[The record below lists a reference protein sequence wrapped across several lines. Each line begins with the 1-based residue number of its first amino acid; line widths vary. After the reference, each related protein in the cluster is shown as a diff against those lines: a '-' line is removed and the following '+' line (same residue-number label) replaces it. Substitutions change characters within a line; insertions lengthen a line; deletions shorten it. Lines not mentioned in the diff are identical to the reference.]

1 MRNWL
6 AKQRAKGELLNVF
19 KIADIG
25 VRDKE
30 RFRAPKIHDIAFN
43 YNDQTLRYVFTLP
56 NGVDPKLVRKKEYV
70 FHQVFGKNIR
80 LTGDLK
86 KYTLTIFAG
95 ELPKKVTYNYA
106 DILAVIERD
115 NIIVPIVAGRSREGE
130 LCVYDATNAPNL
142 LIFGEPG
149 SGKSSTLH
157 SITTTLIQLYSA
169 EEMHFYM
176 ADFKMSELN
185 VYEQVPHVKSIS
197 YLARD
202 LAPALEHLKR
212 ELERRGE
219 LLKAHKVRHVNKLP
233 AEVKRDCPYI
243 MLIIDEFV
251 MIRDKE
257 IMAQLLQIA
266 SLGRAYGIYAILSM
280 QRPSHSILSTDVRGM
295 LSVRMGFRTVDLRNA
310 LMGETPGAEQI
321 SKDEPGKFILN
332 RDELTELRAPYLDE
346 EAVEKILAKYKTDDW
361 RNHSYSAPAPHLENE
376 TLIYSVEREVF
387 DDVID

>member
-1 MRNWL
+1 MRKWL
-6 AKQRAKGELLNVF
+6 AKQRAKGVLLNTF
-19 KIADIG
+19 KIAEIG
-25 VRDKE
+25 VQGRE
-30 RFRAPKIHDIAFN
+30 RFIYPQIHDIAFN
-43 YNDQTLRYVFTLP
+43 YDDKTLRYVFTLP
-56 NGVDPKLVRKKEYV
+56 NGVDPKLIRKKEYV
-70 FHQVFGKNIR
+70 FRQVFGKNIR
-80 LTGDLK
+80 IQGDLK
-86 KYTLTIFAG
+86 RFSLTIFAG

-106 DILAVIERD
+106 DILAVIKRD
-115 NIIVPIVAGRSREGE
+115 ELIVPIVAGRSREGE
-130 LCVYDATNAPNL
+130 LCLYDATNAPNL

-157 SITTTLIQLYSA
+157 SIVSTLIQRYTA

-197 YLARD
+197 YLAKD

-243 MLIIDEFV
+243 MLVIDEFV

-321 SKDEPGKFILN
+321 SKDQPGKFILN

-346 EAVEKILAKYKTDDW
+346 DAVERILAKYKTDYW
-361 RNHSYSAPAPHLENE
+361 RNHSFSSMSTNSEGDTEVP
-376 TLIYSVEREVF
+376 TITQEVF